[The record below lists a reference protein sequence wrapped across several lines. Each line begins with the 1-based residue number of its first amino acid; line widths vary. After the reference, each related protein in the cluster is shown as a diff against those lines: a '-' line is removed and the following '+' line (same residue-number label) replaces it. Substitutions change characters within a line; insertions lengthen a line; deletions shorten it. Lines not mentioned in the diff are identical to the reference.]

1 MQQTVSYL
9 CPRKHFHISW
19 ALIVLALP
27 FSWGLER
34 GFILIEFGNG
44 VRIQGFIT
52 IATANRK
59 TKCQNTFNVAIVIVA
74 LPVMFTVPFWS
85 VFKICLSTTY
95 ECSKR
100 RENV

>member
-1 MQQTVSYL
+1 MFFSLIKVQQTVSYL
-9 CPRKHFHISW
+9 CPRSRKHFHTSW

-34 GFILIEFGNG
+34 SFILIEFGNG

-59 TKCQNTFNVAIVIVA
+59 TKCQTHSM
-74 LPVMFTVPFWS
+74 L
-85 VFKICLSTTY
+85 L
-95 ECSKR
+95 
-100 RENV
+100 